1 MKKHKEVSEKFLKV
15 SDATVDIFPIVML
28 TFSLLY
34 PTIQAVGCVEGIGV
48 KVYKVKPKGYK
59 KRTRTIAIIIE
70 VCLLLSI
77 ATISVL
83 CSMDEF

>member
-1 MKKHKEVSEKFLKV
+1 MFTLSFLNL
-15 SDATVDIFPIVML
+15 AA
-28 TFSLLY
+28 
-34 PTIQAVGCVEGIGV
+34 QADGCLEGIGV